1 MSYAYLASTPG
12 LQYNYSLYAIPV
24 GWVVAMVPLWW
35 AAPIANRA
43 SRGTYDNANPKD
55 SWANIDSKPIPQQL
69 KGRIKRAIAAENNT
83 HTNLPLFAAAL
94 VAANAAH
101 VDSSSLH
108 FHASLWVVSR
118 IAYTLA
124 YIFIEDRKKS
134 FIRSSL
140 FGVGIYSCF
149 ALIIKAAKKYSA
161 VPW

>member
-24 GWVVAMVPLWW
+24 GWLVGMVPLWW
-35 AAPIANRA
+35 AAPAA
-43 SRGTYDNANPKD
+43 QKYARGSFDNANPKD
-55 SWANIDSKPIPQQL
+55 SWQNMDAAAIPL
-69 KGRIKRAIAAENNT
+69 KIKGRIKRANAAQNNT
-83 HTNLPLFAAAL
+83 HVNLPLFAASL

-108 FHASLWVVSR
+108 LYSAIWVLSR

-134 FIRSSL
+134 AIRSAL
-140 FGVGIYSCF
+140 FGVGVISCF
-149 ALIIKAAKKYSA
+149 ALIIKAAQKYSA
-161 VPW
+161 LPW